1 MRNIILL
8 LLILALA
15 LCACS
20 STGQGTEPQGSGNT
34 ETSANQGEDELLVL
48 QNPENGNPYININR
62 FHEIL
67 ETVELTAEN
76 WMDYIEVCSYIFEE
90 IKKDGFGEIVSTE
103 KFTRYELGAK
113 GDRYYNFRD
122 FAIELKSKT
131 TGKLI
136 TLTASNDSYRPSV
149 EEDFRLDDYECTRI
163 KGTLYL
169 VDLPVEAI
177 ITKPDTAT
185 QLFIVGYSDINE
197 GTAYNCYLAG
207 TNSRSIGGM
216 FDFLVYG

>member
-20 STGQGTEPQGSGNT
+20 STGQGT
-34 ETSANQGEDELLVL
+34 
-48 QNPENGNPYININR
+48 
-62 FHEIL
+62 
-67 ETVELTAEN
+67 
-76 WMDYIEVCSYIFEE
+76 
-90 IKKDGFGEIVSTE
+90 
-103 KFTRYELGAK
+103 
-113 GDRYYNFRD
+113 
-122 FAIELKSKT
+122 ELKSKT